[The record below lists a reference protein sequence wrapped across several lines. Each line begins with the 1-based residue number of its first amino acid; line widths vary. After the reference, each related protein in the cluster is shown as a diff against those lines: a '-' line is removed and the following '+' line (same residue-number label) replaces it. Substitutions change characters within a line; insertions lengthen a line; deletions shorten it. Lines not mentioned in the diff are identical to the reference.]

1 MKWQNM
7 LLDAIDRAILAQLQE
22 DARITNAALAEAVGL
37 SPSPCLRRVRQLEE
51 AGVIRRYATLVD
63 PVAVGM
69 GVNVFVSIRLERQ
82 VEAALNAFEDA
93 VADMAEVMEC
103 YLMTGDADYL
113 LRIAVADLDHF
124 RRVVL
129 ERLTKIPGVASI
141 RSSITLKQVS
151 YRTALPLGED

>member
-1 MKWQNM
+1 M
-7 LLDAIDRAILAQLQE
+7 LLDAIDRAILGALQE

-82 VEAALNAFEDA
+82 VEAALNAFEEA
-93 VADMAEVMEC
+93 V
-103 YLMTGDADYL
+103 
-113 LRIAVADLDHF
+113 
-124 RRVVL
+124 
-129 ERLTKIPGVASI
+129 
-141 RSSITLKQVS
+141 
-151 YRTALPLGED
+151 